1 MSNHFRQMI
10 YHKMIYQWFTIEKTV
25 AMCISMSSL
34 LPLSGAA
41 DRTGCFCLPLE
52 PLLWLADCTLVAR
65 YQAYHWSHS
74 GTFTQLK
81 VLLLWSLNSAWHM
94 LHTTLFWQLFRHF
107 ASLIETFRPT
117 IPQLSPSST
126 RSLLADWLQAR
137 GGFVSGK
144 TPEVNKVALTAL
156 KYFIAL
162 IAATLIA

>member
-1 MSNHFRQMI
+1 MI
-10 YHKMIYQWFTIEKTV
+10 YHKMIYQWFTIEKTA

-41 DRTGCFCLPLE
+41 DRTGCFSPPLE
-52 PLLWLADCTLVAR
+52 PLLWLADCTL
-65 YQAYHWSHS
+65 S
-74 GTFTQLK
+74 GTLPGLSLVSFWRIHLVNTAESAAS
-81 VLLLWSLNSAWHM
+81 VILNSAWQM
-94 LHTTLFWQLFRHF
+94 LHTTLFWRLFRHF
-107 ASLIETFRPT
+107 ASLPFRPT

-126 RSLLADWLQAR
+126 RSLLVYWLQAR